1 MGALGRTKPSQP
13 GLNHKLRTL
22 TRPSSCRGHGGRRPR
37 EASATCHAALVGA
50 KDTVLCVRWH
60 NSQQAICSADPDD
73 PRSSGK
79 AAPGSDSPLLDTPAH
94 HQKLAASLRS
104 LRGTDDSQ
112 RSSLTATCDR
122 ILSKIALK
130 NSEVQLRQVKGLTQT
145 PTLLFTAAAVAL
157 RGHHYSRENRG
168 SPLDTCLL
176 PTPWIRPEPAGSQAH
191 LQLCSVSLAQAAAS
205 RRVVVPASCHRPRP
219 SSQ

>member
-37 EASATCHAALVGA
+37 EGSATCHAALVGA
-50 KDTVLCVRWH
+50 EDTVLCVRWH

-104 LRGTDDSQ
+104 LRGTMIHRDLLLLLHVTKY
-112 RSSLTATCDR
+112 SL
-122 ILSKIALK
+122 LK
-130 NSEVQLRQVKGLTQT
+130 NCFEKQR
-145 PTLLFTAAAVAL
+145 AAVETSEGPYADPHSAL
-157 RGHHYSRENRG
+157 HSGRRG
-168 SPLDTCLL
+168 SPRTPLL
-176 PTPWIRPEPAGSQAH
+176 T
-191 LQLCSVSLAQAAAS
+191 
-205 RRVVVPASCHRPRP
+205 
-219 SSQ
+219 